1 MRSKIDKFVQR
12 VKDARVSDSANTTRD
27 WPCPCEPTCQ
37 NHGQAKPKCGTA
49 HQNLAGIRGSF
60 VTPRDSIVVECVF
73 FLCLISDMMWH
84 TCWNRKRA
92 FESSNGKLQSK
103 SQFIQLFGIL
113 RVRTR
118 WPYALRVIAGMMIIV
133 AIYVLPVIQLSLRDI
148 IDDQIGATRYLRHV
162 CILDCEDNRFSQNWL
177 MTIDIVDDGRLRFC
191 STWV

>member
-1 MRSKIDKFVQR
+1 MPMRTDLSKSRSSQTQMWHCPSKPGRDQR
-12 VKDARVSDSANTTRD
+12 LVCNTQGFDGCRV
-27 WPCPCEPTCQ
+27 C
-37 NHGQAKPKCGTA
+37 
-49 HQNLAGIRGSF
+49 
-60 VTPRDSIVVECVF
+60 F

-84 TCWNRKRA
+84 SCWNRKRA

-103 SQFIQLFGIL
+103 SQFIQLFGIW

-177 MTIDIVDDGRLRFC
+177 MTIDIVDNGRLRFC